1 MRPFSSTSRPFG
13 SCSLWRGPSG
23 SRLAICSHSAG
34 FSNPDA
40 GAVGAPEDLLAP
52 DPDLFLNGLLA
63 RHHRLWFEP
72 GTQSSYSNL
81 GPLVLAAA
89 MATVTSRPFAG
100 LVREEILGRW
110 VWRPRPSAAPPE
122 MRRCAATGYHRH
134 AFWLNTGHIRCPR
147 GAAVADA
154 AAPRYRCRRGTAHPP
169 GRCPVRPRPE
179 VICGRAPELPP
190 AVVRVNRQRRR
201 QRA

>member
-100 LVREEILGRW
+100 LV
-110 VWRPRPSAAPPE
+110 A
-122 MRRCAATGYHRH
+122 RRS
-134 AFWLNTGHIRCPR
+134 
-147 GAAVADA
+147 
-154 AAPRYRCRRGTAHPP
+154 
-169 GRCPVRPRPE
+169 
-179 VICGRAPELPP
+179 
-190 AVVRVNRQRRR
+190 
-201 QRA
+201 